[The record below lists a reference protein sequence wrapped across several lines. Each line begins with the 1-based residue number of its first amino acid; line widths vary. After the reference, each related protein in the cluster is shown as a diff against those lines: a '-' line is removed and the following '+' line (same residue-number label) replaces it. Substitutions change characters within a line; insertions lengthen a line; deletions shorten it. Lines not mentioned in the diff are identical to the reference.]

1 MLDPK
6 IKDGIET
13 CFFKPYHCSE
23 CPYDKD
29 ENGNK
34 IMNAQVCKNKL
45 YDDLMAYID
54 DCENVIKLLEETT

>member
-6 IKDGIET
+6 IKDGLET
-13 CFFKPYHCSE
+13 CFFKPFGCDE

-29 ENGNK
+29 ESGNK
-34 IMNAQVCKNKL
+34 VEGSVCKKKL

>member
-1 MLDPK
+1 MLDKK
-6 IKDGIET
+6 IKDGLEN
-13 CFFKPYHCSE
+13 CLKPSHRCCE

-29 ENGNK
+29 ENGDK
-34 IMNAQVCKNKL
+34 VMTSEECKGKL